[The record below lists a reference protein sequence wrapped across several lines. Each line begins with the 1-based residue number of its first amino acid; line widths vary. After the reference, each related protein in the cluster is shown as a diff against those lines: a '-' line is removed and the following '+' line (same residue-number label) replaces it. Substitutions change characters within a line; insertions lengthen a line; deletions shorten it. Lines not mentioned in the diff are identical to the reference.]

1 MTMRTASLGLI
12 SCIAILLAIVLV
24 VRPLAAQRQCC
35 QGDLWLKFDQSSRER
50 YVDGYFLGYSRGHE
64 KGCEDAAKRHN
75 SSTDDCGI
83 QPLDLSKDT
92 QFYVRSLTTFYTRY
106 PDARDIYIYE
116 ILELLGENLTLEE
129 IYKHPFMRH
138 KGPSKPTG

>member
-1 MTMRTASLGLI
+1 MAIYSAIREDMRK
-12 SCIAILLAIVLV
+12 V
-24 VRPLAAQRQCC
+24 VRTQQNGTIPPR
-35 QGDLWLKFDQSSRER
+35 
-50 YVDGYFLGYSRGHE
+50 
-64 KGCEDAAKRHN
+64 
-75 SSTDDCGI
+75 TTI
-83 QPLDLSKDT
+83 QPFDLSKDT
-92 QFYVRSLTTFYTRY
+92 QFYVQSLTTFYTRY